1 MNKILVPTDFSA
13 EAGFALDAALGLSAR
28 TGGQIILLHVVEG
41 FVPGSFA
48 TQGGVPDSLTE
59 EAFMMQLIE
68 KGKQDLS
75 RLMASKNLESQNV
88 VTKIKVGN
96 PYHHIARDISE
107 DEADLVIM
115 GSQGT
120 SGYEEVLIGSNTER
134 VVRYS
139 KCPVITIKQPADFS
153 HITDVVFAA
162 NFIESEDNVARE
174 IKKLQ
179 HILDAK
185 LHLLKVDTPNNFE
198 SSRTIKNRIRAFVE
212 RHHLENYTVEIYN
225 EATEEDG
232 IIYFAEDID
241 ADMIAMAT
249 HGKTGLR
256 HLLSGSIAEDIVNH
270 AQRPVWTC
278 RLNDGNDKEKT

>member
-1 MNKILVPTDFSA
+1 MNKILVPTDFST
-13 EAGFALDAALGLSAR
+13 EAGFALDAAISLAAR
-28 TGGQIILLHVVEG
+28 TGAKILLLHVVEG
-41 FVPGSFA
+41 FIPGSFA
-48 TQGGVPDSLTE
+48 TQGGIPENLSE
-59 EAFMMQLIE
+59 EAFMIQLME
-68 KGKQDLS
+68 KGKRDLAS
-75 RLMASKNLESQNV
+75 LVGSKNLENRNV

-96 PYHHIARDISE
+96 PYHHIAQDIL
-107 DEADLVIM
+107 DDKADLVIM

-134 VVRYS
+134 VVRHS
-139 KCPVITIKQPADFS
+139 KCPVITIKQPVDFNQ
-153 HITDVVFAA
+153 ITDVVFAA
-162 NFIESEDNVARE
+162 SFLETEDNVAKE

-185 LHLLKVDTPNNFE
+185 LHLLKVDTPYNFE
-198 SSRTIKNRIRAFVE
+198 SSRTVKNRIRSFVE
-212 RHHLENYTVEIYN
+212 RHRLENYTIEIYN

-232 IIYFAEDID
+232 IVYFAEDID

-256 HLLSGSIAEDIVNH
+256 HLLSGSIAEDVVNH

-278 RLNDGNDKEKT
+278 RLDKVHGKK